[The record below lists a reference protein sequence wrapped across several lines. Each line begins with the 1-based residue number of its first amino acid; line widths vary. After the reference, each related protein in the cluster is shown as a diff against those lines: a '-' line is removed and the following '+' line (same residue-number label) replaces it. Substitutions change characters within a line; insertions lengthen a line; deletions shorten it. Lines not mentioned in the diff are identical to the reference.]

1 MKTGLVMEGGA
12 MRGMFTAGV
21 TDVFMENDITF
32 DGAIGVSAGAAFG
45 CNYKSGQIG
54 RAIRYNKK
62 YCNDPRYVSI
72 RSLLKTGDLY
82 NEQFAYHELPYNL
95 DKFDAAAFS
104 ANPMEFYVVCTDAD
118 TGKPV
123 YHRCEKGNAEDF
135 EWIRASASMPMVSR
149 LIHIDGKALSD
160 GGTADSIPIRYFEQI
175 GYEKN
180 VVILTQPDGFVKQ
193 RNSFLPLLRVA
204 LRKQPKLLETLADR
218 HNVYNE
224 TLTYLKKRE
233 QAGKAFIIQP
243 PEALNIGVVSR
254 KPEELE
260 RVYQIGRNE
269 AIGRLEQLR
278 KFINA

>member
-1 MKTGLVMEGGA
+1 M
-12 MRGMFTAGV
+12 
-21 TDVFMENDITF
+21 
-32 DGAIGVSAGAAFG
+32 
-45 CNYKSGQIG
+45 
-54 RAIRYNKK
+54 
-62 YCNDPRYVSI
+62 
-72 RSLLKTGDLY
+72 
-82 NEQFAYHELPYNL
+82 
-95 DKFDAAAFS
+95 
-104 ANPMEFYVVCTDAD
+104 
-118 TGKPV
+118 
-123 YHRCEKGNAEDF
+123 
-135 EWIRASASMPMVSR
+135 
-149 LIHIDGKALSD
+149 
-160 GGTADSIPIRYFEQI
+160 
-175 GYEKN
+175 
-180 VVILTQPDGFVKQ
+180 KQ

-243 PEALNIGVVSR
+243 PEALNIGAVSR

>member
-1 MKTGLVMEGGA
+1 MKTGLIMEGGA

-21 TDVFMENDITF
+21 TDVFMENNITF

-62 YCNDPRYVSI
+62 YCNDPRYVSF

-82 NEQFAYHELPYNL
+82 NEQFAYHELPYKL
-95 DKFDAAAFS
+95 DKFDATAFS
-104 ANPMEFYVVCTDAD
+104 ENPMKFYVVCTDVD

-123 YHRCEKGNAEDF
+123 YHCCEKGDEEDI
-135 EWIRASASMPMVSR
+135 EWMRASASMPLVSK

-180 VVILTQPDGFVKQ
+180 VVVLTQPSGFVKK
-193 RNSFLPLLRVA
+193 RNSLLPFLRIA
-204 LRKQPKLLETLADR
+204 LRKQPKLLEALANR
-218 HNVYNE
+218 HNIYNE
-224 TLTYLKKRE
+224 TLTYLKKQE
-233 QAGKAFIIQP
+233 QSGKVFLIQP
-243 PEALNIGVVSR
+243 PEALNIGAVER

-269 AIGRLEQLR
+269 ANRRLEQLH
-278 KFINA
+278 KFIND